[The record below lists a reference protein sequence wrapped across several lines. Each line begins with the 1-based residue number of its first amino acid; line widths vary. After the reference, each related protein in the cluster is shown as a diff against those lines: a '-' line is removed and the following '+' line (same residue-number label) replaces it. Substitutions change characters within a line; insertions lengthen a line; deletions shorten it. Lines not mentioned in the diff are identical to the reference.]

1 MGSTPG
7 HRGRAHLAC
16 LAIIVGL
23 TVAWFFP
30 LFQGSS
36 YSAVPGYENAVYP
49 WAASSN
55 GQTFYPQSD
64 QAALSLPWQ
73 TTLSNS
79 LKHGSIPLWNNESFG
94 GQPLFANG
102 SSALAYPP
110 RLILAKTVSP
120 TTAYNVLS
128 FLHVLLAG
136 VFTYWLLADLELSP
150 LAALFGA
157 VAWMFGAYTLGW
169 LELEVVAPLFAW
181 LPAGLV
187 TMRRAV
193 LGSRRWVVP
202 AAASIAMLLVST
214 HLLFADIS
222 AVVICLYGACLAL
235 ALLVPK
241 WRRTHS
247 WRAFDAP
254 AKAAGSAVLGIGLAA
269 FVLVPT
275 ASVLSDISRQTL
287 TFSQV
292 TQGYNLTFADLRYAL
307 WPAPLPVTTAEMQWG
322 LGFAGTI
329 TAVLAVI
336 GLFLRRSGAG
346 LGRGLAIGG
355 LLVALGGPVGY
366 VAFLVIPG
374 LNVFHPY
381 SRMLFVFDLGLAVL
395 GAVGLD
401 AVMRWIAGRQPAT
414 HESPP
419 RHDGA
424 GSGYTARWW
433 ISRGVAVVLIGVTAY
448 QLGSYGRSINPPFLP
463 TTAHYEL
470 RTTPL
475 ISALKGPNTGI
486 AGWSNRVL
494 PANYSTGPFESP
506 MLDSDDP
513 LIFGIDSANGYDS
526 SVPTRTVDLWRVVAG
541 EAPDEVVAT
550 KLDGAFDPTY
560 NARITRFDLLP
571 RLGVNQLA
579 LTPLAA
585 AQSSVTNEIQ
595 SLGWKPTYSGPDGSL
610 FTWSGAP
617 TGPTVV
623 FNSRHVAS
631 DAAAL
636 SAFTDPAFDYHHE
649 VILQGT
655 GTATAEPG
663 GTFTIH
669 SAHQGVNGAQ
679 VTVESSKAG
688 WLVIPDMWDPG
699 WTATVNGS
707 SATVERANF
716 NQQAVAVP
724 AGTSTV
730 VLTYRPV
737 GLTKGMIISGTSVL
751 VCVGLLAWPTR
762 RSRRSMPEGTYRRY
776 PAVEKIPE
784 PV

>member
-1 MGSTPG
+1 M
-7 HRGRAHLAC
+7 HRHSRGKPSEHRARAHLAC
-16 LAIIVGL
+16 LAIIAGL

-55 GQTFYPQSD
+55 GQVFYPQSD

-73 TTLSNS
+73 TTLSDS
-79 LKHGSIPLWNNESFG
+79 LDHGSIPLWNNESFG

-110 RLILAKTVSP
+110 RLILADTVSP

-193 LGSRRWVVP
+193 LRSRRWIVA

-222 AVVICLYGACLAL
+222 AVVICLYGGCLAL
-235 ALLVPK
+235 ARFVPT

-247 WRAFDAP
+247 WRALDAP
-254 AKAAGSAVLGIGLAA
+254 ARAAGSAALGIGLAA

-287 TFSQV
+287 SFSQV
-292 TQGYNLTFADLRYAL
+292 TQGYDVTFADLRYAL
-307 WPAPLPVTTAEMQWG
+307 WPAPLPITTAEMQWG
-322 LGFAGTI
+322 LGFAGTV
-329 TAVLAVI
+329 TAVLALI
-336 GLFLRRSGAG
+336 GLVLRRGGAG

-355 LLVALGGPVGY
+355 LLVAVGGPVGY
-366 VAFLVIPG
+366 VAFALIPG

-401 AVMRWIAGRQPAT
+401 AVMRWIAGRRPAVG
-414 HESPP
+414 EPNGSDQVGGV
-419 RHDGA
+419 RH
-424 GSGYTARWW
+424 TARWW
-433 ISRGVAVVLIGVTAY
+433 ISRGVAVVLIGVTAF

-463 TTAHYEL
+463 TKATYEL
-470 RTTPL
+470 HTTPL
-475 ISALKGPNTGI
+475 ITALKGPSRGV
-486 AGWSNRVL
+486 AGWPNRVL
-494 PANYSTGPFESP
+494 PANYSAGPFASP

-541 EAPDEVVAT
+541 EAPREVVAT
-550 KLDGAFDPTY
+550 KLDGAFDPSY
-560 NARITRFDLLP
+560 NARITRFELLP

-579 LTPLAA
+579 LTPGAA
-585 AQSSVTNEIQ
+585 AQSSVTKEIQ

-610 FTWSGAP
+610 FAWTGAP
-617 TGPTVV
+617 TGPTVRLQRPTHRPGHGGSQRLHRSWLRLSEPGDPRRV
-623 FNSRHVAS
+623 GYQHVHHRWQLHAPLGTSGRQPRPGHGGVVQAGAAGRPRHVGPRLDGDGERDEGAG
-631 DAAAL
+631 AAGQLQPTGGGRAGRDL
-636 SAFTDPAFDYHHE
+636 DRRARPTD
-649 VILQGT
+649 
-655 GTATAEPG
+655 
-663 GTFTIH
+663 
-669 SAHQGVNGAQ
+669 
-679 VTVESSKAG
+679 
-688 WLVIPDMWDPG
+688 
-699 WTATVNGS
+699 
-707 SATVERANF
+707 R
-716 NQQAVAVP
+716 
-724 AGTSTV
+724 
-730 VLTYRPV
+730 
-737 GLTKGMIISGTSVL
+737 SG
-751 VCVGLLAWPTR
+751 
-762 RSRRSMPEGTYRRY
+762 
-776 PAVEKIPE
+776 
-784 PV
+784 